1 MALIKFYAVHP
12 TVAVN
17 LNQQFTIVKGSG
29 HATYRYADISKVCC
43 LGDNGDKQ

>member
-1 MALIKFYAVHP
+1 MTLIVLYAANAS
-12 TVAVN
+12 VAVN

-43 LGDNGDKQ
+43 LGGNGDKQ